1 MSKSECNKSYMRHK
15 MAMAMTVSM
24 PKPKTTKISSIFT
37 RKPYICTNYT
47 VAKKASDEDETDGK
61 V

>member
-15 MAMAMTVSM
+15 MALDAAIS
-24 PKPKTTKISSIFT
+24 PKGDVKVAEIFK
-37 RKPYICTNYT
+37 RKPYSCTNYT
-47 VAKKASDEDETDGK
+47 VPEETNEEEPDGD

>member
-37 RKPYICTNYT
+37 RKPYSTSNYSEG
-47 VAKKASDEDETDGK
+47 KRDEQRRSTE
-61 V
+61 

>member
-15 MAMAMTVSM
+15 MAMTVSM

-37 RKPYICTNYT
+37 RKPYSCTNYT
-47 VAKKASDEDETDGK
+47 VAKKAGEEDEADGN

>member
-1 MSKSECNKSYMRHK
+1 MSKSECNKSYLRHK

-37 RKPYICTNYT
+37 RKPYSCTNYT
-47 VAKKASDEDETDGK
+47 APEKTVEEDETDGE

>member
-1 MSKSECNKSYMRHK
+1 

-37 RKPYICTNYT
+37 RKPYSCTNYT
-47 VAKKASDEDETDGK
+47 APEETDEEDETDGD

>member
-15 MAMAMTVSM
+15 MALDAAIS
-24 PKPKTTKISSIFT
+24 PKGDVKVAEIFK
-37 RKPYICTNYT
+37 RKPYSCTNYT
-47 VAKKASDEDETDGK
+47 VAKKASEEDETDGE

>member
-37 RKPYICTNYT
+37 RKPYSCTNYT
-47 VAKKASDEDETDGK
+47 VPEEADEEEQNGE